1 MNHGKKI
8 CTSFSLSGRSYS
20 HQIFVLHAYGNG
32 LHLYGFWFLE
42 FYLCKVFENNLVGI
56 FDLFPLADGIGCF
69 SSSDVDLVILSEYS
83 PISFVHLLK
92 RLGLPRLVILVLED
106 IFLFGIHFFLSQNRD
121 KSFAGIFAFIPFE
134 KQLRAIVRISPA
146 RLFNFAQAQNL
157 LLGSFPFLNIF
168 LRNFLVLMI
177 S

>member
-42 FYLCKVFENNLVGI
+42 FYFCKVFENNLVGI

-69 SSSDVDLVILSEYS
+69 SSSDVDLVILSKYS
-83 PISFVHLLK
+83 PVSFIHLIE
-92 RLGLPRLVILVLED
+92 RLGLPCFVILV
-106 IFLFGIHFFLSQNRD
+106 
-121 KSFAGIFAFIPFE
+121 
-134 KQLRAIVRISPA
+134 
-146 RLFNFAQAQNL
+146 
-157 LLGSFPFLNIF
+157 
-168 LRNFLVLMI
+168 
-177 S
+177 